1 MVLKQGAGGRAGA
14 EVEKDVSGAV
24 EAYVSTAF
32 CCLAARS
39 ESLLARPLQG
49 KNGCFALLSLSSS
62 AYDSIFKIFMIGANM
77 PTEFR
82 NEPLTDF
89 SIAANV
95 RAMDS
100 AIEKVKRELGREYPL
115 VIGGERITTE
125 SNFDSINP
133 ANRAQVVGR
142 FQKATKELVDRAV
155 ETAYGAFQTWKN
167 TNAEERAEF
176 VFRVASILRE
186 RKHEMSAWMIY
197 EVGKTWPEAD
207 GDTAEAIDFCEFY
220 AREMLR
226 YGTPQPLTRIQ
237 GEENQLEYIPLGV
250 GGVIPPWNFPL
261 AIMAGMTIASVVTG
275 NTVVLKPSSDAPTI
289 AYKFFEI
296 LEQAG
301 LPAGV
306 VNFMT
311 GSGAEVGDIIVDHP
325 KTRYIAF
332 TGSREIGL
340 RINERAAKVQE
351 GQIWIKRVI
360 AEMGGKDAIIV
371 AEDANL
377 DDAATGVVQSA
388 FGFQGQK
395 CSACSRAI
403 VDARIYEPLLDKI
416 VERTEKIKIGD
427 PSDGSTTMSAV
438 INQKAFRTINE
449 YIEKG
454 KAEGGRLLTGGG
466 SDGEQGF
473 FIEPTVIADVKPG
486 ATIEQEEIF
495 GPVLAVIRADN
506 FDEALK
512 IANDTQYGL
521 PGAVYSSD
529 ERKLARA
536 RREFHVG
543 NLYLNRKC
551 TGALVGVHPFG
562 GFKMSGTDSK
572 AGGRDYLSLF
582 LQAKVSSEK
591 VGAAS
596 RRSEMETAL

>member
-1 MVLKQGAGGRAGA
+1 
-14 EVEKDVSGAV
+14 
-24 EAYVSTAF
+24 
-32 CCLAARS
+32 
-39 ESLLARPLQG
+39 
-49 KNGCFALLSLSSS
+49 
-62 AYDSIFKIFMIGANM
+62 M

-89 SIAANV
+89 SNESNATAMRAAL
-95 RAMDS
+95 
-100 AIEKVKRELGREYPL
+100 EKVKSELGREYPL
-115 VIGGERITTE
+115 VIGGERIKTE
-125 SNFDSINP
+125 SKLDSINP
-133 ANRAQVVGR
+133 ANRAEVVGR
-142 FQKATKELVDRAV
+142 FQKATKELAKQAV
-155 ETAYGAFQTWKN
+155 ETAYETFQTWKV
-167 TNAEERAEF
+167 TSAEKRADLL
-176 VFRVASILRE
+176 FRVASLLRE
-186 RKHEMSAWMIY
+186 RKHEMSAWMVY
-197 EVGKTWPEAD
+197 EVGKTWAEAD

-226 YGTPQPLTRIQ
+226 YAAPPPLTKIQ
-237 GEENQLEYIPLGV
+237 GEDNHLEYIPLGV
-250 GGVIPPWNFPL
+250 GAVIPPWNFPL
-261 AIMAGMTIASVVTG
+261 AIMSGMTAASFVTG

-296 LEQAG
+296 LEEAG
-301 LPAGV
+301 LPPGV

-311 GSGAEVGDIIVDHP
+311 GSGVEVGDVVVDHP

-332 TGSREIGL
+332 TGSKEIGL
-340 RINERAAKVQE
+340 RINERASKVPE
-351 GQIWIKRVI
+351 GQIWIKRVV

-371 AEDANL
+371 AADANL

-403 VDARIYEPLLDKI
+403 IDKSIYEPMLAKI
-416 VERTEKIKIGD
+416 AERTEQIKVGD
-427 PSDGSTTMSAV
+427 PTQATTTMSAV
-438 INQKAFRTINE
+438 INQKAFKTINE

-454 KAEGGRLLTGGG
+454 KAEGGRVLTGGG

-495 GPVLAVIRADN
+495 GPVLAVIKAND

-521 PGAVYSSD
+521 TGAVYSTD
-529 ERKLARA
+529 EEKLERA
-536 RREFHVG
+536 RHEFHVG

-551 TGALVGVHPFG
+551 TGALVGGHPFG
-562 GFKMSGTDSK
+562 GFNMSGTDSK
-572 AGGRDYLSLF
+572 AGGRDYLALF

-591 VGAAS
+591 VGAVESKRA
-596 RRSEMETAL
+596 EMGTAI